1 MSKVVV
7 DSSVL
12 IAYLHKEP
20 LSVDLADGTGT
31 VVSSVNLAETL
42 SKLILYGATEQQAWA
57 DATELADELIP
68 FSPEHA
74 RLAGSLISSTRQY
87 GLSLGDRACLA
98 LALALGLPVYTTDR
112 VWKEVNV
119 GVEVIIVR

>member
-1 MSKVVV
+1 MTRVVV

-12 IAYLHKEP
+12 IAYLLKEP
-20 LSVDLADGTGT
+20 LSVDLADETKT

-42 SKLILYGATEQQAWA
+42 AKLIRYGATEHQAWA
-57 DATELADELIP
+57 DATELADEIIP

-74 RLAGSLISSTRQY
+74 RTSARLFHRTRQH

-98 LALALGLPVYTTDR
+98 LGLALGLPVYTTDR
-112 VWKEVNV
+112 VWKEVDV
-119 GVEVIIVR
+119 GVEVIVVR